1 MSWLFDIVGSVKPVA
16 AVTSA
21 VALTGTPITLN
32 SRGGAPGPI
41 AQVAVEPEGLQPEP
55 RCTRRPP
62 STFTV
67 IVEVVFKWPGVG
79 ELVVDALSRRDFPLI
94 QATVLVTV
102 VLALLVQ
109 LLVDLL
115 YPLIDPRVRLG
126 QEAR

>member
-1 MSWLFDIVGSVKPVA
+1 M
-16 AVTSA
+16 
-21 VALTGTPITLN
+21 
-32 SRGGAPGPI
+32 
-41 AQVAVEPEGLQPEP
+41 
-55 RCTRRPP
+55 RRPTQP
-62 STFTV
+62 CHFRH
-67 IVEVVFKWPGVG
+67 
-79 ELVVDALSRRDFPLI
+79 ALSRRDFPLI